1 MSFPRGRDRLA
12 LSSALLHF
20 FGMPQL
26 AKNVFADSQPRIL
39 FYCASNI
46 GLGHLGRVLRVT
58 KKLRAELPAANIL
71 LATDARESVLAA
83 QTSGLAVVKLPAF
96 EFVNESYAEKPF
108 ALNINKRQLHV
119 IRKNLLLSLV
129 HSYRPHVVYMD
140 TLPHGKQDEMMSA
153 LKWTRRHGG
162 KVILCMRDI
171 PAAPD
176 EDFKFTDLQRVVEA
190 LSLYD
195 RILIAGDQ
203 SFFDPAAAYKWPQ
216 TIREKTRHIG
226 FVIPEASPPSGGSA
240 STGREIVASF
250 GGGWEAVECGR
261 VVIES
266 VEKITQNGADLRLKL
281 YTGPAISEDDFRE
294 LGQSVGNLGIV
305 QRFSSDFARDL
316 ANAAV
321 AILQAGSTVFQVLDS
336 DMPLIVYFRD
346 FKDKEQEIRANLLSK
361 FPGISVLGKSQFSV
375 ENVAAN
381 LANALEKP
389 RMARITGYSFD
400 GVNAAVREIINT
412 IPPIS

>member
-1 MSFPRGRDRLA
+1 MA

-20 FGMPQL
+20 FGMPPL
-26 AKNVFADSQPRIL
+26 AKNSFAESQPRIL

-58 KKLRAELPAANIL
+58 KKLRAELPEGNIL
-71 LATDARESVLAA
+71 LATDARESALAA
-83 QTSGLAVVKLPAF
+83 QTSSLAVMKLPAF
-96 EFVNESYAEKPF
+96 EFVNEAYAEKPF

-119 IRKNLLLSLV
+119 IRKNLLLSLI

-176 EDFKFTDLQRVVEA
+176 EDFKFTDLQRVVEE

-216 TIREKTRHIG
+216 SIREKTRHIG
-226 FVIPEASPPSGGSA
+226 FVIPKCKTTPRTGDPSPA
-240 STGREIVASF
+240 GREIVASF

-266 VEKITQNGADLRLKL
+266 MKKIAQNGADLRLKL